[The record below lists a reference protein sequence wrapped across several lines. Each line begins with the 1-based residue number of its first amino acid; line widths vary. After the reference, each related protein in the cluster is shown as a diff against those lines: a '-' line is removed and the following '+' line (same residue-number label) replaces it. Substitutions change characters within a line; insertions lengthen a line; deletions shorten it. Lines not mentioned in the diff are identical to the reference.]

1 MSNESFETI
10 LAQEQGAIMRMAGKR
25 KEFEAEFGIGEKE
38 GTLVLTNKQ
47 LIFVCTHEIRED
59 VVLNP
64 FMGLKFLYSEV
75 EDLKEVSKDPPNLFI
90 SLGDIITVK
99 GRRGGLGRPSLEVE
113 WNDHGSKRNYVF
125 TEVLTGRR
133 KRNLNDWAQIV
144 ENLKSGRQKLVA
156 LPPVPP
162 VDTLEGKIMRVLADL
177 QEKGVFTIEGS
188 IEETFKVELG
198 PDEVQATCD
207 RLSSQGLLVRRPDSS
222 GDIFYR
228 RVSALG
234 EDNPSS

>member
-10 LAQEQGAIMRMAGKR
+10 LAQEQGAIMRMAGER
-25 KEFEAEFGIGEKE
+25 KELEAEFGIGKKE
-38 GTLVLTNKQ
+38 GTLVLTNKR

-59 VVLNP
+59 VVLSP
-64 FMGLKFLYSEV
+64 FMGLKLLYSEV
-75 EDLKEVSKDPPNLFI
+75 KDLEEVSKDPPNLFI

-99 GRRGGLGRPSLEVE
+99 GRRGGLEGRPSLEVE
-113 WNDHGSKRNYVF
+113 WNDHGSKLNYVF
-125 TEVLTGRR
+125 TEVLTGR

-156 LPPVPP
+156 LPAVPP
-162 VDTLEGKIMRVLADL
+162 IDTLEGKIMRALADL

-188 IEETFKVELG
+188 IEETFKVELD
-198 PDEVQATCD
+198 PDEVQAICD
-207 RLSSQGLLVRRPDSS
+207 RLSSQGLLVRRPDPS
-222 GDIFYR
+222 GDIFYKR
-228 RVSALG
+228 ASALG